1 MVDSNFIEF
10 HDVTK
15 VFGNNSALNKV
26 NFKVQRNSIVGLL
39 GPNGSGKSTLMKI
52 LGGLIIDWKGDILLE
67 GKSIKGNQS
76 ILGRAGFLIED
87 PSFYEYLNAK
97 ENLEILARLTK
108 TSSYRISEVL
118 KMMNLLGSDNK
129 RVSEFSYGMKQR
141 LGIAQAIIHDPDI
154 LFLDEPN
161 NGLDPVGIIQMNETI
176 KNLNNMGKTIFI
188 STHILDN
195 VRELCTHIAVLNS
208 GKLILYDSIK
218 DLIKNS
224 KRYVIKSEKAK
235 ELRNHINTFKDIE
248 IAGFNN
254 YHVIVD
260 TDIDLHEL
268 VYKIST
274 KHKITGVFKDL
285 DITRLF
291 N

>member
-15 VFGNNSALNKV
+15 VFGENSALNKV
-26 NFKVQRNSIVGLL
+26 NFKVKRNSIIGLL

-52 LGGLIIDWKGDILLE
+52 LGGLIIDWEGDILLE
-67 GKSIKGNQS
+67 NKSIKGNQR
-76 ILGRAGFLIED
+76 ILGRAGFLIEN

-108 TSSYRISEVL
+108 TNTYRISEVL
-118 KMMNLLGSDNK
+118 KMMNLLDNNNK
-129 RVSEFSYGMKQR
+129 KVSEFSYGMKQR

-176 KNLNNMGKTIFI
+176 KSLNNMGKTIFI

-195 VRELCTHIAVLNS
+195 VRELCSHIAVLND

-218 DLIKNS
+218 DLITNS
-224 KRYVIKSEKAK
+224 KRFVIKSEKVK
-235 ELRNHINTFKDIE
+235 ELRNHITTLNDIK
-248 IAGFNN
+248 IVGFNN
-254 YHVIVD
+254 YHVVVD

-274 KHKITGVFKDL
+274 KHKITGVSKDL